1 MLKTNMVKKLTYLLK
16 NLWIELATYFIQNV
30 KLKKIFKVLGII
42 IIVASQHQNILV
54 AHQLTVKAK
63 NFALLMVEGLILA
76 ECGLLL
82 EKMWIK

>member
-82 EKMWIK
+82 EKMWIR